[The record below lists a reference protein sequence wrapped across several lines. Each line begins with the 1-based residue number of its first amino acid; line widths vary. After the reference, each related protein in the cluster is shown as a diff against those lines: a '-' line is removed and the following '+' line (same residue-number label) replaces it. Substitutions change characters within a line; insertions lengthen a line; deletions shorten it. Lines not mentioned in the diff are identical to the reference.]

1 MSKRVVLIA
10 VVGVAVI
17 AGVVLTWQPS
27 VGADKADSAFARTT
41 IDLGVVV
48 SDIDKS
54 AQFYTEVIGFKEIKG
69 FEVNGH
75 FAADAGLTNGKPL
88 NIRVFVLGD
97 DPSATKLKLMQIKG
111 VDMKKSDNHFIHSQS
126 GFRYLTIYIN
136 DTNTALER
144 MKKAGVKAIGKG
156 TNEIPADIAKGM
168 FLTIIR
174 DPDGNFVELVGPKK

>member
-10 VVGVAVI
+10 AVCAAI
-17 AGVVLTWQPS
+17 VAGVVLTWQPS

-54 AQFYTEVIGFKEIKG
+54 AKFYTEVVGFKEVKG
-69 FEVNGH
+69 FEVSGP
-75 FAADAGLTNGKPL
+75 FAADAGLTDGKPL
-88 NIRVFVLGD
+88 AIRVFALGD

-111 VDMKKSDNHFIHSQS
+111 ADPKKSSNDFIHSQT
-126 GFRYLTIYIN
+126 GFRYLTIFIN
-136 DTNTALER
+136 DTNAALAR
-144 MKKAGVKAIGKG
+144 MKKADVKALGKG
-156 TNEIPADIAKGM
+156 TNEIPADIAPGM